1 MKVTGVNWVEP
12 TELPQ
17 LLDEQIV
24 TGPLNNLR
32 RKQLAN
38 FLVQYREGFAQ
49 NLSAIVET
57 KSVELKIRLSQDQ
70 LFTYSSYRL
79 TEALN
84 SRNGKET

>member
-79 TEALN
+79 TEALD
-84 SRNGKET
+84 SRNGKEA

>member
-38 FLVQYREGFAQ
+38 FLTQYCEGFAQ
-49 NLSAIVET
+49 NLWAIVEA
-57 KSVELKIRLSQDQ
+57 KSVELKIRLSQDKP
-70 LFTYSSYRL
+70 FTYSSYRL
-79 TEALN
+79 TEALD
-84 SRNGKET
+84 SRNGKEA